1 MKILQWLV
9 ASRLWVATAAAAW
22 SVESFARCG
31 VWVRWTLVAQV
42 FFFTWIAYLF
52 LTDDAI
58 RKHRASAL
66 IALTGAC
73 ATFQGLETLTI
84 PALCAILVLFYRSH
98 WLPQGLRKSALELR
112 NIPLINNMIIGACWI
127 VLCVLWPMQ
136 QAGIDFQSQ
145 LPNLAASY
153 LWITALSMSEDLFV
167 ETTPDATLDWL
178 GKNTLRVVSVL
189 LVCVAIGV
197 NAATGEAGMSVWL
210 SMIASLLLLVLMPGG
225 KRTATKSWLI
235 DAMIVLR
242 FPF

>member
-1 MKILQWLV
+1 MRIIRWLV
-9 ASRLWVATAAAAW
+9 DSRMWVAIAAAAW
-22 SVESFARCG
+22 SVESFVRCG
-31 VWVRWTLVAQV
+31 VWVRWSLVAQV

-73 ATFQGLETLTI
+73 ATFQGLETIMI

-98 WLPQGLRKSALELR
+98 WLPQGLRKSVLELR
-112 NIPLINNMIIGACWI
+112 NIPVINNMIIGACWI

-136 QAGIDFQSQ
+136 QAGVDFQSQ
-145 LPNLAASY
+145 LPNLVASF

-167 ETTPDATLDWL
+167 ESTPDATLAWL
-178 GKNTLRVVSVL
+178 GKKTLRIVAVL
-189 LVCVAIGV
+189 LVCAAMGV
-197 NAATGEAGMSVWL
+197 SAATGEAGMSVWL
-210 SMIASLLLLVLMPGG
+210 SMIASLLLLLVMPGG
-225 KRTATKSWLI
+225 KRTPTKSWLI
-235 DAMIVLR
+235 DAMIALR